1 MKLRQVEDQDAGPVD
16 WRDLAN
22 GARIEACGKAYIAVY
37 PSANSSAIDMMTGLP
52 TTITTPVFHRIEITG
67 EENGKLTWE
76 RIPAEIVKRLGL
88 YPDLVEACE
97 RTEREI
103 RLTREALA
111 IGRTGA
117 NAIGLGMAYDA
128 VVAILA
134 RCKEVPK

>member
-1 MKLRQVEDQDAGPVD
+1 MRPPELETKLETGAFGPDVLFTRYGDSPANAVCIAPRTMPTAPGDA
-16 WRDLAN
+16 L
-22 GARIEACGKAYIAVY
+22 K
-37 PSANSSAIDMMTGLP
+37 
-52 TTITTPVFHRIEITG
+52 
-67 EENGKLTWE
+67 
-76 RIPAEIVKRLGL
+76 IVKRLGL